1 MPAPRRLR
9 ERRARLEKTG
19 IRSRNPHHPL
29 GVRIF
34 ASSRAESFRGFAL
47 PWWKTKTGGG
57 TSPPFSIPYFI
68 LQPRLPHLCVFCKA
82 RFLGLLVFVFLPDP
96 GPDLGQRP
104 LHPSAAFLPQPSFRS
119 LAFARPGGGRD
130 WCGAQF
136 QTGMRNRLWC
146 GLRVLEDRAPQDRAP
161 QFSVCDLAIRIAE
174 WRKKPE

>member
-9 ERRARLEKTG
+9 ERRARLEKTET
-19 IRSRNPHHPL
+19 RARNPRHPL

-82 RFLGLLVFVFLPDP
+82 RFLGLFVLVFVFSPGP

-104 LHPSAAFLPQPSFRS
+104 LHRSAALRSAALPSAALPSPDRVE
-119 LAFARPGGGRD
+119 AGR
-130 WCGAQF
+130 GAAL
-136 QTGMRNRLWC
+136 NSK
-146 GLRVLEDRAPQDRAP
+146 LECEIASGADCASSKTEPP